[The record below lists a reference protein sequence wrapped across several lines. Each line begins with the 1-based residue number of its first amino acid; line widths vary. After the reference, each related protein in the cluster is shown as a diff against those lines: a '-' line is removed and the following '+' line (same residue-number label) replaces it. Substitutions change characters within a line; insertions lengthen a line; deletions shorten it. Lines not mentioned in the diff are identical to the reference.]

1 MKIHGRS
8 KDIMGGSKI
17 VIIGAGSHFTLG
29 IFGDIFRT
37 NDLWRSEL
45 VLVDIDEERLNVVSK
60 FLMRVVK
67 REKVQLEIKAT
78 TSLKEFRWDGS
89 LSCPFKCP
97 ATI

>member
-67 REKVQLEIKAT
+67 REKVQLEIRAHNK
-78 TSLKEFRWDGS
+78 
-89 LSCPFKCP
+89 P
-97 ATI
+97 